1 MKILLIFLLS
11 IITIYDYIK
20 SMEETEVFESVK
32 KKVQVGKSV
41 FLYRKDITFFVIG
54 ENYTE
59 IY

>member
-1 MKILLIFLLS
+1 
-11 IITIYDYIK
+11 
-20 SMEETEVFESVK
+20 MEETEVFESVK